1 MFTSFKDKAKEIA
14 DLAAQKTEVAVSSS
28 STKLQD
34 LFDQYYPKIEPI
46 IVNGLLKIAVDKLKD
61 DKSLNT
67 IFLNAYKM
75 LPLPVRL
82 IIPKHRFLEF
92 TMTHRDPLLQKV
104 LTLKENRNKKPSEP
118 EIPTQ
123 EDAN

>member
-1 MFTSFKDKAKEIA
+1 MFSSFKDKAREIT
-14 DLAAQKTEVAVSSS
+14 DLAAQKKGAAVSSS
-28 STKLQD
+28 NSKHKD

-67 IFLNAYKM
+67 IFLTAYKM
-75 LPLPVRL
+75 LPIPVRL
-82 IIPKHRFLEF
+82 IIPKNRFLEF
-92 TMTHRDPLLQKV
+92 TMTHRDPLLQKA
-104 LTLKENRNKKPSEP
+104 LILKENRNKKLSEI
-118 EIPTQ
+118 EITDQ